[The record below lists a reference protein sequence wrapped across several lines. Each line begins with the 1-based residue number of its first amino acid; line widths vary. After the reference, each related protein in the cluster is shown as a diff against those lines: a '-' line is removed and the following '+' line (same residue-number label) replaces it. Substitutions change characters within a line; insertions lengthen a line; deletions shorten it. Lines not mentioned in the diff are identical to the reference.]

1 MNEQVLNDGLARRF
15 LLGQLPPE
23 EQGRIEELA
32 FLDPDTFAFLR
43 AAEDDLVDEFLYDEL
58 SPDEKELFH
67 KNFLTKPGRR
77 QDVRI
82 ARALKQYL
90 AEDEPVSEVV
100 VAQTIVP
107 QPKPTF
113 FEWFRIGALSAPLLI
128 AAILIVTGLGALVA
142 IQISKNKND
151 EHARVQPSPVPT
163 PSISPASSPAPSA
176 SPSPQETPS
185 KPSPTPRQSLEP
197 IFAVLVPTASVR
209 SDDQATKL
217 ARPDRPLTLELPVI
231 SVTPYR
237 SYEALLQTDETT
249 LQTWPNLKTRKLSTG
264 KGIQVTIQPSLL
276 SGSQRFRI
284 VLNGTTANGQTQTV
298 HNYHFQ
304 LAE

>member
-43 AAEDDLVDEFLYDEL
+43 AVEDDLVDEFLYDEL
-58 SPDEKELFH
+58 SPDEKELFR
-67 KNFLTKPGRR
+67 KSFLTKPGRP

-90 AEDEPVSEVV
+90 AEDEPVNEVV
-100 VAQTIVP
+100 VARTIVS

-113 FEWFRIGALSAPLLI
+113 FQWFRLGALSAPLLI
-128 AAILIVTGLGALVA
+128 AAILIITGLGALVA
-142 IQISKNKND
+142 IQISKNKD
-151 EHARVQPSPVPT
+151 EQQAHVQPSPVPT
-163 PSISPASSPAPSA
+163 PSSSPAASPAPSA
-176 SPSPQETPS
+176 SPSPQETPN
-185 KPSPTPRQSLEP
+185 KPSPTPRQTMEP

-237 SYEALLQTDETT
+237 SYKASLQTGETT
-249 LQTWPNLKTRKLSTG
+249 LQTWSNLKTRELSMG

-304 LAE
+304 LTE